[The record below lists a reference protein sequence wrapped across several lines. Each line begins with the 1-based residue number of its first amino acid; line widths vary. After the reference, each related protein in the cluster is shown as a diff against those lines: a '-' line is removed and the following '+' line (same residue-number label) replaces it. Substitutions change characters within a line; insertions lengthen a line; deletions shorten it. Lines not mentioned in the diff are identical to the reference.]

1 MRHAKFHH
9 FSLVL
14 SFFLIFALFSG
25 AASADVGK
33 GLLWRIHKPKV
44 PASYLYG
51 TIHVDDKRVKRLSEQ
66 VRKRFDESKTL
77 CLEILPDRETQVGIG
92 LAMLLPEGVMLDG
105 LLGDA
110 LFTRLSLELNRKGIT
125 PMEALRLK
133 PWAAMVALSRPES
146 QGGYALDEQLYHW
159 ANYQYKRMCALETL
173 QEQLSVFDELTHVD
187 QIALLEETL
196 DHLPKLKEM
205 NEELI
210 QIYLKG
216 DLDAIFEKSMEL
228 NRVPDKG
235 LSKRLRE
242 SLIDRRN
249 EIMIKRMKPYLENG
263 RAFIAVGALH
273 LPGDKGLIRLL
284 VKEGY
289 AVTPPDVTLPP
300 W

>member
-1 MRHAKFHH
+1 MRHTLLRCCA
-9 FSLVL
+9 LILGLAL
-14 SFFLIFALFSG
+14 S
-25 AASADVGK
+25 AASVADVGQ

-44 PASYLYG
+44 PASYLFG
-51 TIHVDDKRVKRLSEQ
+51 TIHVDDKRVKQLSDA
-66 VRKRFDESKTL
+66 VKKRFDESRTV

-92 LAMLLPEGVMLDG
+92 LAMLLPEDVMLDTV
-105 LLGDA
+105 LGDP
-110 LFTRLSLELNRKGIT
+110 LFVRLSLELNRRGIT

-159 ANYQYKRMCALETL
+159 ANHKYKRLCALETL
-173 QEQLSVFDELTHVD
+173 DEQLAVFDQLTHAD
-187 QIALLEETL
+187 QIALLEDTL
-196 DHLPKLKEM
+196 DHLPKLEEM

-216 DLDAIFEKSMEL
+216 DLDRIYEKSLEL
-228 NRVPDKG
+228 NRTPDQG

-249 EIMIKRMKPYLENG
+249 HTMLTRMKQHLEKG

-273 LPGDKGLIRLL
+273 LPGENGLIRLL
-284 VKEGY
+284 IKEGY
-289 AVTPPDVTLPP
+289 AVTPPDVSLPP

>member
-1 MRHAKFHH
+1 MCHAKFHRI
-9 FSLVL
+9 SLIL
-14 SFFLIFALFSG
+14 SASLIFFLFSG
-25 AASADVGK
+25 IALADVGK

-92 LAMLLPEGVMLDG
+92 LAMLLPEGIMLDG
-105 LLGDA
+105 VLGDA

-249 EIMIKRMKPYLENG
+249 EIMIKRMKPYLEKG

-289 AVTPPDVTLPP
+289 AVTPPDVALPP